1 MKELR
6 LPRFE
11 VPPLP
16 RRRMSLSAY
25 DAWVSENRRRL
36 AAAGRLKAILADP
49 LRCPAD
55 VRFRLDDKPIDP

>member
-6 LPRFE
+6 LPRFKLL
-11 VPPLP
+11 PLP

-49 LRCPAD
+49 SRRPTDARFTFKDNPA
-55 VRFRLDDKPIDP
+55 